1 MIRFLLLLTLLLQLT
16 YANSEKYFIQFG
28 SFKNLKGLEKSID
41 RLPSSLR
48 SHVVIVRSNS
58 WYIPFAYYT
67 SNRHVL
73 TSKVASYKR
82 YFKDAHIAHSSYML
96 NHPLVRNYA
105 TQSRTQVAA
114 KREYIPPVKQYQN
127 VTQNYAPA
135 VTRQV
140 VPQYQ
145 NVGISEED
153 NTLGYARRS
162 RAVAPMAQQVV
173 RQPAIQQRVVQQ
185 VVRQPVIQQHV
196 VQPVVKK
203 VVSQP
208 MVTQKV
214 VRTQVESNDIF
225 STAQPKKYKNFSKQM
240 LSGQHYYL
248 AYKKT
253 ANNPN
258 LLIKVSFGN
267 HKVTYEPVIGE
278 MKMTKASYL
287 TEDNKLYMFADTFE
301 KNGSFSKLDEHRED
315 HFLVSSWANGK
326 KLNTLR
332 YYYKMNDAKK
342 YLGLIASDGLAEIL
356 SEGDYDDFFLEE

>member
-41 RLPSSLR
+41 QLPSSLR

-67 SNRHVL
+67 SNRHAL

-105 TQSRTQVAA
+105 TQTRVQVAPN
-114 KREYIPPVKQYQN
+114 RQYIPPVKQYQKI
-127 VTQNYAPA
+127 TQQYTPP

-153 NTLGYARRS
+153 NTLGYTQRS
-162 RAVAPMAQQVV
+162 VSVTAPVIQQTV
-173 RQPAIQQRVVQQ
+173 REPVLQQRVVAPVAQKFIPQKVVPQQ
-185 VVRQPVIQQHV
+185 VI
-196 VQPVVKK
+196 
-203 VVSQP
+203 
-208 MVTQKV
+208 TQKV
-214 VRTQVESNDIF
+214 VRKQVESNDIF

-258 LLIKVSFGN
+258 LLIKVSFEN
-267 HKVTYEPVIGE
+267 HKVTYQPVIGE

-287 TEDNKLYMFADTFE
+287 TENNKLYMFADTFE
-301 KNGSFSKLDEHRED
+301 RNGSFSKLDEHRSD
-315 HFLVSSWANGK
+315 HFLVSSWADGK